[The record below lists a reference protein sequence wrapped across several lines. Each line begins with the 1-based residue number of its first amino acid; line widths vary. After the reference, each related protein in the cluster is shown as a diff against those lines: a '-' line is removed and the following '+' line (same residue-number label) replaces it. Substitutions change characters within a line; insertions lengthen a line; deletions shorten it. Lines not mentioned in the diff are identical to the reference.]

1 MSASQAAALS
11 APAVDVATAVETIAG
26 LLAPELDTL
35 LVLGYG
41 SYFQGGFGPRSDIDL
56 LWLTRSASHE
66 KRPFPIGGRVF
77 EVTHLGLKRF
87 LSAIDEG
94 HAVYVPAGA
103 CGTVLAG
110 APGVVDLVRQK
121 ARARM
126 QAGPLAAEALEGWRR
141 RIDTLWADVLDAGAD
156 EALFVL
162 LQTHLLNALY
172 EYACAERKLWKRGL
186 KHLFADVEACRPG
199 LGDGFR
205 AALASGSTGSRLDAT
220 RLLMRTVIGGE

>member
-1 MSASQAAALS
+1 MSASEAAAMS
-11 APAVDVATAVETIAG
+11 APGVDVAAAVETIAA
-26 LLAPELDTL
+26 LLAPEFETL

-56 LWLTRSASHE
+56 IWLTRSASHE

-87 LSAIDEG
+87 VSAIDEG

-110 APGVVDLVRQK
+110 ASGVVDLVRQK
-121 ARARM
+121 ALARM
-126 QAGPLAAEALEGWRR
+126 QAGPLSVEALDGWRR
-141 RIDTLWADVLDAGAD
+141 RIETLWADVLDAGAD
-156 EALFVL
+156 DVLFVM

-172 EYACAERKLWKRGL
+172 EYACADHKRWKRGL
-186 KHLFADVEACRPG
+186 KHLFADMDSCRPG

-205 AALASGSTGSRLDAT
+205 SALAGGSISERLDAT
-220 RLLMRTVIGGE
+220 GLLLRTVIGGH